1 MQPVVVEKF
10 KSGLLGIVSLAV
22 MRKAVVVGWEGRLGS
37 VRLSCQWLPLAFGG
51 DAPGV
56 GAAGDQRGTAY
67 DSSCTRS
74 LANRKRT
81 LHKITKETPTNKEIV
96 VVVTSLEGHEVG
108 CRIQN

>member
-1 MQPVVVEKF
+1 
-10 KSGLLGIVSLAV
+10 

-56 GAAGDQRGTAY
+56 GPAGTKEGQRRTVLG
-67 DSSCTRS
+67 TRS
-74 LANRKRT
+74 LASRKRT
-81 LHKITKETPTNKEIV
+81 LHRITKETPTNKEKV
-96 VVVTSLEGHEVG
+96 VVVTNLEGYEVG